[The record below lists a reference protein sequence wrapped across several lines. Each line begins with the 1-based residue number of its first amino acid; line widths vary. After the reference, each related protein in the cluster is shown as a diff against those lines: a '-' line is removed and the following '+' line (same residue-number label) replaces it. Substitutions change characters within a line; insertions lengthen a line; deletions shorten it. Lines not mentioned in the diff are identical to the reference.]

1 MKGIFKWVIQF
12 VVALFSILLI
22 SGAPLLITGFQQGKL
37 LWKEYIETLQFH
49 VKSLWN
55 FRDLSVDYYIGRG
68 EVRQVPVFPQ
78 LLENISYSLQLLF
91 LALAAAIIFALI
103 GTFITMLLSEKLRSR
118 VKLVF
123 YFLESFPDILIILL
137 AQLSIVIIFQQ
148 TGVLVSKIAA
158 IGDDRIYWLPVLCL
172 MILPMIQLYR
182 LSMLTFEAEER
193 QMYVELAKSLGFS
206 KVFILFLHILRNAI
220 ISVFF
225 QSKKTMWFMLSNL
238 FILELMFN
246 IPGIMYYMF
255 ENLSGILFLV
265 TVLSFFLPVFLLYS
279 LGEWYF
285 LRRMNRGGAAL

>member
-1 MKGIFKWVIQF
+1 MKGIFKWMIQF
-12 VVALFSILLI
+12 VVALISILLI
-22 SGAPLLITGFQQGKL
+22 SGAPQLITGFQKGEL

-49 VKSLWN
+49 VKSLWH
-55 FRDLSVDYYIGRG
+55 FRDLTVDYYIGG
-68 EVRQVPVFPQ
+68 LSCGLEIVFPQ
-78 LLENISYSLQLLF
+78 LCRNTRDNSEILL
-91 LALAAAIIFALI
+91 LALAAAILVALI
-103 GTFITMLLSEKLRSR
+103 GTFITMLFSDKIRSR

-137 AQLSIVIIFQQ
+137 AQLSIVIIFQK
-148 TGVLVSKIAA
+148 TGVLVSKIAVL
-158 IGDDRIYWLPVLCL
+158 GDAKIYWLPVLCL

-255 ENLSGILFLV
+255 QNMSGILFLV

-285 LRRMNRGGAAL
+285 MRRLNRGGAAL